1 MDAAIVNGAAE
12 RTDGQAGISLASTE
26 SEKPAR
32 SVLEMLRERASA
44 IKFAE
49 LAIEKAGR
57 VTPRG

>member
-1 MDAAIVNGAAE
+1 MW
-12 RTDGQAGISLASTE
+12 
-26 SEKPAR
+26 
-32 SVLEMLRERASA
+32 RERASA